1 MPASSVL
8 LQIKMPVFSSLLWIK
23 VASFSL
29 LKIKN
34 ASFICFVADKKKC
47 QFYLHCCGSKL
58 PVLFPLSQIKIASFI
73 LIFKDQNCKFYLKC
87 HRPKLPALSILSQI
101 KIASFNLNVRDQNC
115 QLFIVEDRNASFI
128 CVVADKKLPV
138 SSLSQIKIASF
149 LLLKIKNAS
158 IILLFQ
164 IKNASFLFN
173 VTDQDCQ
180 LYLYCHRWK
189 ISDLSALLGN
199 KIASSIFFIKI
210 ASFIIW
216 AYICQFLAEKC
227 QLSAKIDNYKLK
239 IAKFELYLAIPGQ
252 NVPIVCQK

>member
-1 MPASSVL
+1 MPVLSVL

-34 ASFICFVADKKKC
+34 ASFICFVADKKNVSFIFIVADQSC
-47 QFYLHCCGSKL
+47 QFYFHCHRSKL
-58 PVLFPLSQIKIASFI
+58 PVLSLFLRIKTASFN
-73 LIFKDQNCKFYLKC
+73 LKF

-199 KIASSIFFIKI
+199 KIASFIFFIKI

-216 AYICQFLAEKC
+216 AYICQFLAETC
-227 QLSAKIDNYKLK
+227 QLSAKIDHYKLK

>member
-1 MPASSVL
+1 M
-8 LQIKMPVFSSLLWIK
+8 
-23 VASFSL
+23 
-29 LKIKN
+29 KN
-34 ASFICFVADKKKC
+34 VRFIFIANQNC
-47 QFYLHCCGSKL
+47 QFYLHCCRSKL
-58 PVLFPLSQIKIASFI
+58 TVLFLM
-73 LIFKDQNCKFYLKC
+73 
-87 HRPKLPALSILSQI
+87 
-101 KIASFNLNVRDQNC
+101 
-115 QLFIVEDRNASFI
+115 
-128 CVVADKKLPV
+128 
-138 SSLSQIKIASF
+138 SQIKIASF

>member
-1 MPASSVL
+1 MSE
-8 LQIKMPVFSSLLWIK
+8 IKT
-23 VASFSL
+23 ASFSL
-29 LKIKN
+29 LKIEM
-34 ASFICFVADKKKC
+34 
-47 QFYLHCCGSKL
+47 
-58 PVLFPLSQIKIASFI
+58 PVLSVLSQIKIASFI
-73 LIFKDQNCKFYLKC
+73 I
-87 HRPKLPALSILSQI
+87 
-101 KIASFNLNVRDQNC
+101 VTDQNC
-115 QLFIVEDRNASFI
+115 QLFIVED
-128 CVVADKKLPV
+128 KKC
-138 SSLSQIKIASF
+138 QYY
-149 LLLKIKNAS
+149 
-158 IILLFQ
+158 LLFQ

-199 KIASSIFFIKI
+199 KIASFIFFIKI

-252 NVPIVCQK
+252 NMPIVWQK

>member
-1 MPASSVL
+1 
-8 LQIKMPVFSSLLWIK
+8 MPVFSSLSQIK

-34 ASFICFVADKKKC
+34 ASFICFVADKEKC
-47 QFYLHCCGSKL
+47 QFYLLCCGSKL

-138 SSLSQIKIASF
+138 SSLSQIKIVSF
-149 LLLKIKNAS
+149 LLLKIKN

-180 LYLYCHRWK
+180 LYLYCHR
-189 ISDLSALLGN
+189 
-199 KIASSIFFIKI
+199 
-210 ASFIIW
+210 
-216 AYICQFLAEKC
+216 
-227 QLSAKIDNYKLK
+227 
-239 IAKFELYLAIPGQ
+239 
-252 NVPIVCQK
+252 

>member
-1 MPASSVL
+1 MPVLSVL
-8 LQIKMPVFSSLLWIK
+8 SQT
-23 VASFSL
+23 
-29 LKIKN
+29 
-34 ASFICFVADKKKC
+34 KKC

-115 QLFIVEDRNASFI
+115 QLFIVKDRNASFI

-138 SSLSQIKIASF
+138 SSLSQIKIVSF
-149 LLLKIKNAS
+149 LLLKIKN

-180 LYLYCHRWK
+180 LYLYCHR
-189 ISDLSALLGN
+189 
-199 KIASSIFFIKI
+199 
-210 ASFIIW
+210 
-216 AYICQFLAEKC
+216 
-227 QLSAKIDNYKLK
+227 
-239 IAKFELYLAIPGQ
+239 
-252 NVPIVCQK
+252 

>member
-1 MPASSVL
+1 MSE
-8 LQIKMPVFSSLLWIK
+8 IKT
-23 VASFSL
+23 ASFSL
-29 LKIKN
+29 WKIEM
-34 ASFICFVADKKKC
+34 
-47 QFYLHCCGSKL
+47 
-58 PVLFPLSQIKIASFI
+58 PVLFVLSQI
-73 LIFKDQNCKFYLKC
+73 
-87 HRPKLPALSILSQI
+87 
-101 KIASFNLNVRDQNC
+101 
-115 QLFIVEDRNASFI
+115 
-128 CVVADKKLPV
+128 KKLPV

-199 KIASSIFFIKI
+199 KIASFIFFIKI

>member
-1 MPASSVL
+1 
-8 LQIKMPVFSSLLWIK
+8 MPVFSSLLWIK

-164 IKNASFLFN
+164 IKMPVFSLML
-173 VTDQDCQ
+173 Q
-180 LYLYCHRWK
+180 
-189 ISDLSALLGN
+189 
-199 KIASSIFFIKI
+199 IKI
-210 ASFIIW
+210 ASFI
-216 AYICQFLAEKC
+216 YTVTDEKYQIYLHC
-227 QLSAKIDNYKLK
+227 WGIKLPVLSSLSKLP
-239 IAKFELYLAIPGQ
+239 AL
-252 NVPIVCQK
+252 

>member
-1 MPASSVL
+1 M
-8 LQIKMPVFSSLLWIK
+8 
-23 VASFSL
+23 
-29 LKIKN
+29 
-34 ASFICFVADKKKC
+34 
-47 QFYLHCCGSKL
+47 
-58 PVLFPLSQIKIASFI
+58 
-73 LIFKDQNCKFYLKC
+73 
-87 HRPKLPALSILSQI
+87 
-101 KIASFNLNVRDQNC
+101 
-115 QLFIVEDRNASFI
+115 
-128 CVVADKKLPV
+128 PV

-149 LLLKIKNAS
+149 LLLK
-158 IILLFQ
+158 

-199 KIASSIFFIKI
+199 KIASFIFFIKI

-252 NVPIVCQK
+252 NMQLFARNNFRLPIFANNCQLAG

>member
-1 MPASSVL
+1 
-8 LQIKMPVFSSLLWIK
+8 MPV
-23 VASFSL
+23 
-29 LKIKN
+29 
-34 ASFICFVADKKKC
+34 
-47 QFYLHCCGSKL
+47 G
-58 PVLFPLSQIKIASFI
+58 
-73 LIFKDQNCKFYLKC
+73 
-87 HRPKLPALSILSQI
+87 
-101 KIASFNLNVRDQNC
+101 
-115 QLFIVEDRNASFI
+115 
-128 CVVADKKLPV
+128 
-138 SSLSQIKIASF
+138 
-149 LLLKIKNAS
+149 

-199 KIASSIFFIKI
+199 KIASFIFFIKI

-252 NVPIVCQK
+252 NMPIVCQK

>member
-1 MPASSVL
+1 
-8 LQIKMPVFSSLLWIK
+8 MPVFSSLLWIK
-23 VASFSL
+23 VASFSS

-87 HRPKLPALSILSQI
+87 HRQNQQLYLYCRRSKLI

-158 IILLFQ
+158 IILMFQ

-180 LYLYCHRWK
+180 LYLYCHR
-189 ISDLSALLGN
+189 
-199 KIASSIFFIKI
+199 
-210 ASFIIW
+210 
-216 AYICQFLAEKC
+216 
-227 QLSAKIDNYKLK
+227 
-239 IAKFELYLAIPGQ
+239 
-252 NVPIVCQK
+252 